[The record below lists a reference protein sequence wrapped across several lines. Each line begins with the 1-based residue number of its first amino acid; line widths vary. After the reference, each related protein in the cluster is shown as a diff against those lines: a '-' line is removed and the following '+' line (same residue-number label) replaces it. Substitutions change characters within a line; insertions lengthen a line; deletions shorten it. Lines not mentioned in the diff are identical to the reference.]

1 MRTFLKSL
9 VPKFLLN
16 FLRERRNQQAEQQ
29 YFRQGETSVVCGAYT
44 LVVPENHLLAK
55 LKQPYRDMCV
65 GIAAKYLGLKY
76 PNATMVDIGANVGD
90 TAALMATHAR
100 SKLILVEASEYFLGF
115 LRRNV
120 SAFKN
125 EVVVKQVLVSD
136 GSLVSGHFHH
146 WAGTASFVQEEQGSL
161 KLQSERLQD
170 LADEN
175 TCFVKTDT
183 DGYDFGILMDSLNWL
198 AAVHPAILFENQIRS
213 VEELERA
220 NQLYLELQKIGYRWF
235 IVWDDPGF
243 HILSTSSFEALADLN
258 RYLLKISQSEG
269 RKSISNYDVL
279 CLHYKDEDVFASIH
293 DWCKTY

>member
-9 VPKFLLN
+9 VPKSLLN
-16 FLRERRNQQAEQQ
+16 FLREQRNQQAEQQ

-90 TAALMATHAR
+90 TAALMATHAHN
-100 SKLILVEASEYFLGF
+100 KLILVEASEYFLGF

-161 KLQSERLQD
+161 KLQSERLQA

-258 RYLLKISQSEG
+258 RYLFKISQSEG

-279 CLHYKDEDVFASIH
+279 CLHHKDEDVFTSIR